1 MAWHVGPLSRRGF
14 LTKGAQL
21 VGGVVASLT
30 ALRRMRSDGLPRR
43 RTREAASTAAT
54 DSGPGLAK
62 LRAAYESNDIDQ
74 LIALLH
80 PNVEW
85 RGIKP
90 SPWQRAPT

>member
-1 MAWHVGPLSRRGF
+1 MAWHRGPLGRRGF
-14 LTKGAQL
+14 LAKGAQL
-21 VGGVVASLT
+21 LGGAVASLSVLGRIRLDGRPR
-30 ALRRMRSDGLPRR
+30 LRK
-43 RTREAASTAAT
+43 AAPSAAT
-54 DSGPGLAK
+54 NSSPGLAK
-62 LRAAYESNDIDQ
+62 LRAAFESNDINQ